1 MILLEKWLGRTLDLT
16 KVLGAIAIFLMMAHI
31 TMDVAARFLLW
42 KPLPGTLVFVSKY
55 YMVAVAF
62 LSLAVAERV
71 NQHITV
77 EVVSEHF
84 PMRVQNG
91 VNVMGT
97 ALSAV
102 IFGLLAYRGWLE
114 AVKKQSIDAFI
125 VEQDIRFPV
134 WPSYYVLA
142 FGAGLMCL
150 TLIFKIVR
158 HLRGGEGLRVT
169 DPFRGDRPIGDA
181 DL

>member
-1 MILLEKWLGRTLDLT
+1 MKLLEKWLGRVLDLT

-31 TMDVAARFLLW
+31 TLDVAARFILW
-42 KPLPGTLVFVSKY
+42 KPLPGTLIFVSKY
-55 YMVAVAF
+55 YMVFVAF
-62 LSLAVAERV
+62 LSLAIAERA

-84 PMRVQNG
+84 PMRVQNR
-91 VNVMGT
+91 VNVMAT
-97 ALSAV
+97 VLSAV
-102 IFGLLAYRGWLE
+102 VFGLMAYRGWLE
-114 AVKKQSIDAFI
+114 AVKKQNIDAFI
-125 VEQDIRFPV
+125 LEQNIRIPV

-158 HLRGGEGLRVT
+158 HLRGGEGTRVN
-169 DPFRGDRPIGDA
+169 DPFHGDRPVGGA